1 MKYISV
7 FLLLLITPAAMAAKL
22 DLSTHIRMRAL
33 SYENLNFSADSPL
46 NDSFYS
52 QNASLGFVLKDLRLE
67 KSKDST
73 MDVGIV
79 LKGIGIA
86 GSSVVAK
93 APFDRIA
100 SRYPNSNFTPFIQQA
115 YIKVYRAFDKNITMT
130 FGRQRFELGSGM
142 VLSDDGLGFT
152 GARVE
157 FTPLWKEIQGEVFV
171 FKPVSSHA
179 GRDTIDVYG
188 VSFGIPLEGLWEFY
202 SFWERDWDTS
212 SLPNIPNVPLKSVM
226 RRFSGVRYSIN
237 YSFFSFDGEAVF
249 QTGKAVPS
257 DPANAELKFNGSA
270 FLMKGK
276 WTQPMGQW
284 GTGSARLIIG
294 RGSGDKPGTQGTD
307 EAFFPSFGHRYDGIE
322 RDGFGSI
329 FGATLYDSLRT
340 SDTVSGLP
348 GTASGIRVLGLGVTF
363 PPYKGIHADM
373 ALFMFKADR
382 VALGSK
388 GIGNEFNLRLVH
400 PFGEN
405 FKIQLTYAKFSPKSI
420 YPAGIKDVKLVSFQA
435 TGKF

>member
-1 MKYISV
+1 MAKYISI
-7 FLLLLITPAAMAAKL
+7 FLLLLLTPYSLLLTSTARAAKL
-22 DLSTHIRMRAL
+22 DLSTNIRMRAL
-33 SYENLNFSADSPL
+33 SYENLNFSVDSPL

-52 QNASLGFVLKDLRLE
+52 QNASLGFVLKDLWLE

-86 GSSVVAK
+86 GSSVPAK

-115 YIKVYRAFDKNITMT
+115 YIKVHRAFNRDITMT
-130 FGRQRFELGSGM
+130 LGRQCFELGSGM
-142 VLSDDGLGFT
+142 VLADDGLGFT

-157 FTPLWKEIQGEVFV
+157 FPSLWKDIGGEVFA

-188 VSFGIPLEGLWEFY
+188 VSFKIPLEGLWEFY
-202 SFWERDWDTS
+202 LFRERDWDTPKV
-212 SLPNIPNVPLKSVM
+212 LDVPVKSVK
-226 RRFSGVRYSIN
+226 RLFPGVRYSIN

-257 DPANAELKFNGSA
+257 DPAKSNLKFNGSA
-270 FLMKGK
+270 YLMKGK
-276 WTQPMGQW
+276 WTQSMGQW

-294 RGSGDKPGTQGTD
+294 RGSGDKPGTQNTD
-307 EAFFPSFGHRYDGIE
+307 EAFFPSFGHRYNGIE

-340 SDTVSGLP
+340 SDTASGLP
-348 GTASGIRVLGLGVTF
+348 GTVSGIQVLGIVPIIGLFVQHLRQPRIHKPKQHGVDEE
-363 PPYKGIHADM
+363 P
-373 ALFMFKADR
+373 
-382 VALGSK
+382 
-388 GIGNEFNLRLVH
+388 
-400 PFGEN
+400 
-405 FKIQLTYAKFSPKSI
+405 
-420 YPAGIKDVKLVSFQA
+420 
-435 TGKF
+435 